1 MRNSAVHFSCLACC
15 FAVLALGCKDN
26 KPEIKGVIEE
36 EVDTIAQADTIGSV
50 FVDTIPDNARDSLI
64 SAAPV
69 PVTVDELFDDF
80 LFLFTAN
87 KKLQYER
94 VEFPLP
100 VRDGDR
106 ETTLQKKDWKME
118 KFFSQQEFYTLIL
131 DDEKQMELSKKPST
145 DSVVIE
151 TINLKAKTVKQH
163 VFNKRDGKWMLTAI
177 NNNTMYQNQ
186 NKSFLSFYEQFASD
200 SVFQIQSLNDP
211 VDATI
216 PDPEDDYAM
225 MKGEFHPDQWE
236 EFKPYILPDDTIYN
250 VIYGQKYNISNRKIF
265 VIRGLSNGLEID
277 MTFKQVNGKWKLV
290 KIVE

>member
-1 MRNSAVHFSCLACC
+1 MRNSAVRFLCLAGCY
-15 FAVLALGCKDN
+15 AAMAIGCKDN
-26 KPEIKGVIEE
+26 KPEVKGVIEE
-36 EVDTIAQADTIGSV
+36 EVDTIVKADTIDSV
-50 FVDTIPDNARDSLI
+50 FVDTIPDNPRDSLI
-64 SAAPV
+64 SAAPI

-100 VRDGDR
+100 VRDGDS
-106 ETTLQKKDWKME
+106 ETLLQKKDWKME

-131 DDEKQMELSKKPST
+131 DDEKQMELSKTSSI

-151 TINLKAKTVKQH
+151 TINLKAKSVKQH
-163 VFNKRDGKWMLTAI
+163 IFNKRNGKWMLTAI

-186 NKSFLSFYEQFASD
+186 NKSFLTFYEKFASD

-211 VDATI
+211 VNATI

-250 VIYGQKYNISNRKIF
+250 VIYGQKYNVSNKKIF
-265 VIRGLSNGLEID
+265 VIRGLANGLEID

>member
-1 MRNSAVHFSCLACC
+1 MRNSAVRFLCMASF
-15 FAVLALGCKDN
+15 FAAIALGCKDN
-26 KPEIKGVIEE
+26 KPETKETIAQ
-36 EVDTIAQADTIGSV
+36 EVDTIAKPDTIETV
-50 FVDTIPDNARDSLI
+50 IVDTIPDNARDSLI

-94 VEFPLP
+94 VEFPLL
-100 VRDGDR
+100 VRDGDS
-106 ETTLQKKDWKME
+106 ESFIQMKDWKME

-131 DDEKQMELSKKPST
+131 DDESQMELSKNTSI

-151 TINLKAKTVKQH
+151 TINLKTKSVKQH
-163 VFNKRDGKWMLTAI
+163 VFNKRNGKWMLTAI
-177 NNNTMYQNQ
+177 NKNTMYQNQ

-200 SVFQIQSLNDP
+200 SIFQIQSLNDP
-211 VDATI
+211 VNATI

-225 MKGEFHPDQWE
+225 MEGEFHPDQWD

-250 VIYGQKYNISNRKIF
+250 VLYGQKYNISKKKIF

-277 MTFKQVNGKWKLV
+277 MTFKQINGKWKLV